1 MDYALLQKIY
11 NIKSFVGY
19 TDEEIKELRE
29 RDLRASHI
37 RYMRYG
43 RNVVKQASCL
53 IIAMIPG
60 LLLIFSAGI
69 NGQGRQKDIF
79 IS

>member
-19 TDEEIKELRE
+19 TDEEIKG
-29 RDLRASHI
+29 LRAGFESIPHTLYEI
-37 RYMRYG
+37 WKKCGKTSELFDHSNDPWVTLDFQRRY
-43 RNVVKQASCL
+43 
-53 IIAMIPG
+53 
-60 LLLIFSAGI
+60 

>member
-1 MDYALLQKIY
+1 MPYYKKY
-11 NIKSFVGY
+11 TIKWFVGY
-19 TDEEIKELRE
+19 TDEEIKELRTE
-29 RDLRASHI
+29 LRASHI

-53 IIAMIPG
+53 IIAIIPG

>member
-11 NIKSFVGY
+11 NIKTFVGY
-19 TDEEIKELRE
+19 TDEEIKE
-29 RDLRASHI
+29 LRASHI

-60 LLLIFSAGI
+60 LLLIPSADI
-69 NGQGRQKDIF
+69 NGQRR
-79 IS
+79 